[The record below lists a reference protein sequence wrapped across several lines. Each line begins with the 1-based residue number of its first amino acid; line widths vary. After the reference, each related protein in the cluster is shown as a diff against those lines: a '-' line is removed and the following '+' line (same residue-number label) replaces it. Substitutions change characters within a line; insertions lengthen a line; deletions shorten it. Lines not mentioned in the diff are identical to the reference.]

1 MRKYSEFFQTLHDEV
16 APVGNLGRGTHYS
29 VLRAIVF
36 RGAAG
41 GAFQEAQY
49 LDFAIIWD
57 EDHDE
62 RILEPIYKLY
72 CAGLLSSFTFFG
84 ERKATMTGIVA
95 PELLKTPSYVGYLK
109 DELQKACTGMANGD
123 WWSTNVGFLPDYQG
137 IINDDDAKVFL
148 YLSNVNMLWN
158 LGLKKIKHPLSEEAQ
173 AAEHA
178 RMMETIFKQSK
189 AS

>member
-41 GAFQEAQY
+41 GVFREAQY

-62 RILEPIYKLY
+62 RIMEPIYKLY
-72 CAGLLSSFTFFG
+72 CAGLLSSFTIFG

-95 PELLKTPSYVGYLK
+95 PELVKNPSYVEYLK
-109 DELQKACTGMANGD
+109 EELQKACTGMANGD
-123 WWSTNVGFLPDYQG
+123 WWSTHAGFLSDQQN
-137 IINDDDAKVFL
+137 IINADVANVSL
-148 YLSNVNMLWN
+148 YLSNIDMLWG
-158 LGLKKIKHPLSEEAQ
+158 LGLKKIKHPLSEEDQEAERAQ
-173 AAEHA
+173 
-178 RMMETIFKQSK
+178 MLETIFEQSK
-189 AS
+189 